1 MDVDSNQQF
10 EAAKVHLQKAI
21 LKRKDQGQ
29 KTKKSVRF
37 NNIDL
42 VAVKYFESEAPYHDH
57 EYEDEG
63 RRHQEEEDERER
75 RARDEQYDDRHG
87 SGYHDQLSAD
97 FERWSLRQY
106 NPNKS
111 EFTMGYSATRGLVD
125 GNYWRTPIAL
135 AVLPTAVEC
144 VVHSSEIVA
153 QASREA
159 TVPAV
164 QYHSLD
170 NIPLSPA
177 EPDLETGPPGP
188 PIRNIALWTV
198 SLKAFCVFFGLCMYG
213 GIMFSFLI
221 VSPWCHFC
229 LINRAPKVTQAF
241 FSALCRPFPDFCP
254 EAN

>member
-37 NNIDL
+37 NDIDL

-125 GNYWRTPIAL
+125 GNYWRMPIAL
-135 AVLPTAVEC
+135 AVLPTTVEC
-144 VVHSSEIVA
+144 VVRSSEIVA

-177 EPDLETGPPGP
+177 EPDLETVPPGP
-188 PIRNIALWTV
+188 PIRNIALWTSTESHASILLG
-198 SLKAFCVFFGLCMYG
+198 SLQAISGFLSRSQLSHEPG
-213 GIMFSFLI
+213 GRFM
-221 VSPWCHFC
+221 SPLPVPVPMPMH
-229 LINRAPKVTQAF
+229 PSQH
-241 FSALCRPFPDFCP
+241 
-254 EAN
+254 